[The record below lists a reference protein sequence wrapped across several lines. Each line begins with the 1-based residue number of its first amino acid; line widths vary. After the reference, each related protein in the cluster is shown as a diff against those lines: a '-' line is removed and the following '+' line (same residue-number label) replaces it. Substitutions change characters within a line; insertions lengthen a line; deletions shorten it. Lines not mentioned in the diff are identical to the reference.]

1 MCDGTQCIWR
11 ILLKTEPSTPS
22 PSWEGVAS
30 WIGHRDTR
38 FRCLS
43 VVLHCQ
49 VACSRLNPSTLP
61 AQGRAFNTFPLMGDV
76 WVPAEI
82 LEMKPLAKN
91 FFENT
96 ATVQVGYREGGG
108 GKGTV
113 GAPHWGGCRR
123 RGKLRKVGVEEPR
136 AFLSSW
142 LLLGCLTQ
150 TCVVLVPLTCCPSS
164 CPWRDPWSNI
174 SLYNTNRFYSGP
186 FAHEARASHRSCNS
200 IFCFPVVP
208 EGKAL
213 RAQPLAPSPP

>member
-1 MCDGTQCIWR
+1 MNSGLLDWEGRSSPSTCVMAVHHGTLCIR
-11 ILLKTEPSTPS
+11 HILLKTEPSTPS

-108 GKGTV
+108 GKL
-113 GAPHWGGCRR
+113 GGMLKRR
-123 RGKLRKVGVEEPR
+123 QVEEGGGFTSCFPPIMPSAR
-136 AFLSSW
+136 LPHSNLRRSGASY
-142 LLLGCLTQ
+142 LLP
-150 TCVVLVPLTCCPSS
+150 VVLSM
-164 CPWRDPWSNI
+164 
-174 SLYNTNRFYSGP
+174 
-186 FAHEARASHRSCNS
+186 ARSMEQH
-200 IFCFPVVP
+200 
-208 EGKAL
+208 
-213 RAQPLAPSPP
+213 QPLQYEQILQRTICP